1 MILQI
6 WYPRKDLLE
15 ILLLKTHSSSKL
27 MKIQLRISHLNKDS
41 KKMKNLVEILQRS
54 EALVYNQVDL
64 KVLLETNEI
73 N

>member
-41 KKMKNLVEILQRS
+41 KKMKNLVEILQLS

>member
-1 MILQI
+1 
-6 WYPRKDLLE
+6 
-15 ILLLKTHSSSKL
+15 
-27 MKIQLRISHLNKDS
+27 MKMQLRISHLNKDS

-64 KVLLETNEI
+64 KVLLETIEI

>member
-1 MILQI
+1 
-6 WYPRKDLLE
+6 
-15 ILLLKTHSSSKL
+15 

>member
-1 MILQI
+1 
-6 WYPRKDLLE
+6 
-15 ILLLKTHSSSKL
+15 
-27 MKIQLRISHLNKDS
+27 MKMQLRISHLNKDS

-54 EALVYNQVDL
+54 EALVCNQVDL

>member
-1 MILQI
+1 M
-6 WYPRKDLLE
+6 LE